1 MTQQT
6 DTQTVEKTITKPANI
21 DIPRYAVVFHNDD
34 YTPMEFVIELLISLF
49 SHTVESAKKIT
60 MKIHEEDKAVVGEYY
75 YEVAEQK
82 TAEAITFARANGHPL
97 QVEVEK
103 I

>member
-1 MTQQT
+1 
-6 DTQTVEKTITKPANI
+6 
-21 DIPRYAVVFHNDD
+21 
-34 YTPMEFVIELLISLF
+34 
-49 SHTVESAKKIT
+49 